1 MKYRTL
7 LNLPEWLLRIKHA
20 RMLDWLGVAA
30 LLSVLV
36 WLMAPQQL
44 PVSVYKLSLVAMAAV
59 AGYWLDRSLF
69 PYARPDLFLELH
81 VSESGKSTGEAVE
94 FFSFTEQHSAEQLSD
109 ASRTDQLRLFGL
121 CMLRRAS
128 IVAAAMIA
136 VGLGA

>member
-1 MKYRTL
+1 MKHPTL
-7 LNLPEWLLRIKHA
+7 PNLPEWLLRVKRA

-69 PYARPDLFLELH
+69 PYARPDLFLDLH
-81 VSESGKSTGEAVE
+81 VNDAGQHTGKAVE
-94 FFSFTEQHSAEQLSD
+94 FFSFTEQHTAEQLSGGCAEFCVNGLLAGD
-109 ASRTDQLRLFGL
+109 CRLVRSCNEQEETRRT
-121 CMLRRAS
+121 
-128 IVAAAMIA
+128 
-136 VGLGA
+136 

>member
-1 MKYRTL
+1 MKHKTP
-7 LNLPEWLLRIKHA
+7 LNLPNWLQRITHT

-69 PYARPDLFLELH
+69 PYARPDLFLDLH
-81 VSESGKSTGEAVE
+81 VSDSGKTTSKAVE

>member
-81 VSESGKSTGEAVE
+81 VSESGKNTSEAVE